1 MTEYLVFRLYGPLA
15 AWGNIAVGEER
26 PSFRFPTKSAIIGLC
41 AAAMG
46 IRRDTDSEQVK
57 LSQGLGFAVKTFESG
72 SLLRD
77 YHTIQTPG
85 PTGKNAGP
93 RMTRRQ
99 ELSDGFHGEKLVIGT
114 ILSSRDY
121 YCDSLHDVALWGK
134 DLELSLSQLREHLR
148 RPKFQLYLGR
158 KACTL
163 ALPLKPEIIAS
174 ETLKGAFR
182 MYNELHSVAAQKES
196 RLYALYCKIPFS
208 TAESNSATY
217 HWEDT
222 PDSGLASQ
230 AQVSRR
236 DEVLSRQRW
245 QFLER
250 SESYSLEKETD

>member
-15 AWGNIAVGEER
+15 SWGNIAVGEER

-46 IRRDTDSEQVK
+46 IRRDTDSEHVQ
-57 LSQGLGFAVKTFESG
+57 LSQGLGYAVKTFESG

-85 PTGKNAGP
+85 RVGKNAAP
-93 RMTRRQ
+93 KVTRRQ
-99 ELSDGFHGEKLVIGT
+99 ELSDRLNLGT

-121 YCDSLHDVALWGK
+121 YCDSLHDVALWAK
-134 DLELSLSQLREHLR
+134 DSGLSLSQLREHLH

-163 ALPLKPEIIAS
+163 ALPLKPEIIAA
-174 ETLKGAFR
+174 ETLKTAFQK
-182 MYNELHSVAAQKES
+182 YNELRVSEMQKES
-196 RLYALYCKIPFS
+196 PLQALSVKPPFVS
-208 TAESNSATY
+208 LVGRATY
-217 HWEDT
+217 HWEDK

-250 SESYSLEKETD
+250 SESYSIEKETD